1 MSEPGWTQDA
11 AGFGVSQQQLSHRV
25 ATYVREGIMVGQFP
39 AGKFLR
45 TENLAAEL
53 KVSATPVREALM
65 ILQSEGSVRW
75 EPRRGFRVVSVS
87 DRDVH
92 DLFGVQAFIA
102 GELAAR
108 AATELDTAAVIA
120 LRELQL
126 KLAAAAEA
134 GDLAAVD
141 RANHEIH
148 RRINKASASHRL
160 TALLNQTVQYV
171 PLRFYGSIDGWSHAS
186 AHDHSAIFDALAA
199 RDPGAARQAMSA
211 HIEHIGDL
219 LIAHLQSHRPRD

>member
-1 MSEPGWTQDA
+1 MSEPGWTADG

-108 AATELDTAAVIA
+108 AATELAAAAVA
-120 LRELQL
+120 DLRELQL

-148 RRINKASASHRL
+148 RRINKASGSSRL
-160 TALLNQTVQYV
+160 AALLNQTVQYV
-171 PLRFYGSIDGWSHAS
+171 PLHFFGAIAGWSQASSREHAP
-186 AHDHSAIFDALAA
+186 IFDALAVGDAQQA
-199 RDPGAARQAMSA
+199 RKAMGS
-211 HIEHIGDL
+211 HVTHIGEL
-219 LIAHLQSHRPRD
+219 VEAHLRTSREGA

>member
-1 MSEPGWTQDA
+1 MSEPGWTADG

-75 EPRRGFRVVSVS
+75 EPRRGFRVVSVC
-87 DRDVH
+87 DRDVR

-108 AATELDTAAVIA
+108 AATELATEAVIA

-171 PLRFYGSIDGWSHAS
+171 PLRFYGSVDGWSHAS

-219 LIAHLQSHRPRD
+219 LIAYLQAHRPQN